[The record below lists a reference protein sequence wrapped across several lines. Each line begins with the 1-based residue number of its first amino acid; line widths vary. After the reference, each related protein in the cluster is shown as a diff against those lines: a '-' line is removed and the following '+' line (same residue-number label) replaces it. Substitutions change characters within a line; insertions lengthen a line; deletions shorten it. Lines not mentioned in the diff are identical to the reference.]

1 MANSIK
7 IGNLDIS
14 AFKVGSADTKVY
26 LGDTL
31 VYSGGTPPTPT
42 FNGKWIGYYSD
53 STSYSADCNASSAI
67 TKNEVRSGNY
77 TAYTKV
83 IIGDCVNNIG
93 EAFQRCSSMT
103 EVEIGSGVTTN
114 LYYSFEDC
122 SALTSVT
129 WYATSLNPQDG
140 GFQRCSSLQKLVMYA
155 TTPPSLSP
163 TMFNGVPSTMIVYVP
178 DESISLY
185 QSATYWRNYMIKG
198 HSEL

>member
-1 MANSIK
+1 MAVK
-7 IGNLDIS
+7 IGNLDVS
-14 AFKVGSADTKVY
+14 FKLGSADTKVY

-31 VYSGGTPPTPT
+31 LYPTAPPSFQGKWLATYTGGTTT
-42 FNGKWIGYYSD
+42 
-53 STSYSADCNASSAI
+53 SADCDSTSAI
-67 TKNEVRSGNY
+67 TKSEVRAGNY

-83 IIGDCVNNIG
+83 IIGDCVNNIR

-103 EVEIGSGVTTN
+103 EVEIGSGVTTD

-129 WYATSLNPQDG
+129 WYATSIANQDG

-155 TTPPSLSP
+155 TTPPDISS
-163 TMFNGVPSTMIVYVP
+163 TMFNGVPSTIIVYVP
-178 DESISLY
+178 DEAITDY
-185 QSATYWRNYMIKG
+185 QNANIWSNYTIKG